1 MAIGNRYFSLMFFN
15 IVIGSLLPQRI
26 DTPERSSDSDSP
38 ARGGRGEESEA
49 SAARLRLLSV
59 RLTHCSAHYLSS
71 APCPAEL
78 MKNTDYT
85 EQRLRHVTQPSFLQ
99 PT

>member
-1 MAIGNRYFSLMFFN
+1 MKKLVKLIMAPTKPMAIGNRYFSLMFFN

-49 SAARLRLLSV
+49 LAARLRLLSV
-59 RLTHCSAHYLSS
+59 RLSV
-71 APCPAEL
+71 P
-78 MKNTDYT
+78 
-85 EQRLRHVTQPSFLQ
+85 Q
-99 PT
+99 